1 MGAHEVSRFGRSGSE
16 AAKPHDRNLI
26 PPGDAEQA
34 TSPPAPDEGESGKSR
49 MLALIP
55 ATPDTE
61 PPSSK
66 SASPAW
72 AFVRSGLAAA
82 AAAALA
88 VAIGAAVLLVNENRR
103 RDNLFA
109 INAQETASL
118 TRSLKALSVR
128 LDAIESAGS
137 GQGLV
142 ELRRSIGDMKSG
154 AASARDPGGAL
165 AQLSQ
170 RVEKLDREVSA
181 KVDSVGERVDRD
193 ANKRTTELATRIEK
207 LEKRPVAPIVGAP
220 PGPAPPA
227 QTKQSA
233 RAPRFGPNV
242 SMETT
247 GSIQRPRAVLQGYI
261 VLDGRYDAALV
272 GGRYGEREVRLGDFL
287 PGAGRVERIERR
299 GGGWVVLTD
308 EGLIGA
314 AEAPPY

>member
-1 MGAHEVSRFGRSGSE
+1 
-16 AAKPHDRNLI
+16 
-26 PPGDAEQA
+26 
-34 TSPPAPDEGESGKSR
+34 

-55 ATPDTE
+55 VSPNTE

-66 SASPAW
+66 AASPAW

-103 RDNLFA
+103 QDNLFA

-142 ELRRSIGDMKSG
+142 ELRRSIGDMKS
-154 AASARDPGGAL
+154 AASALDLGGAL

-207 LEKRPVAPIVGAP
+207 LEKRPVAAIVGAP
-220 PGPAPPA
+220 PGPTPAA